1 MVCVQPARSTGGHE
15 STPERWGRKR
25 GGDLSTLDVV
35 RCVQDVYGARLSH
48 KEDQDLFEMHIK
60 ACFSM
65 TCAARGAK

>member
-1 MVCVQPARSTGGHE
+1 MYSLRDLQAVMNRLRNGGA
-15 STPERWGRKR
+15 GN

>member
-1 MVCVQPARSTGGHE
+1 VYSLRDLQAVMNRLRNGGA
-15 STPERWGRKR
+15 GN